1 MIMSMSGAMPSTS
14 TPMTEPVNS
23 SGVVPE
29 VTVRPW
35 TGWSRVSADTGNGTA
50 QSPVGSTDCAGLEVT
65 AADARPSPS
74 TAVSEARARPRRFAV
89 VGFIEP
95 LPFPKTKSWT

>member
-1 MIMSMSGAMPSTS
+1 
-14 TPMTEPVNS
+14 MTEPVNA

-50 QSPVGSTDCAGLEVT
+50 QSPVGSTDCAGLEADGGGRQAEPEYGGERSQGT
-65 AADARPSPS
+65 AP
-74 TAVSEARARPRRFAV
+74 AVCSGWLHRAT
-89 VGFIEP
+89 
-95 LPFPKTKSWT
+95 PFPETKSWT